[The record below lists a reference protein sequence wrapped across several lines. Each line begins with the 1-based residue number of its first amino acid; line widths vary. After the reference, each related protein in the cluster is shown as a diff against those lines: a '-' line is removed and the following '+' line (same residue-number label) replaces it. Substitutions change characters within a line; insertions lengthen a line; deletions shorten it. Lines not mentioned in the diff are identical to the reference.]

1 MDITVQLDIDSKSFL
16 NKITAMIPKVRDDI
30 EKSMARGAIM
40 IQDKAKEI
48 LTEIEWTAGEHGL
61 RRYGGGSTLKEYFE
75 AGETVIGHIDTG
87 NLRRNIKSDVA
98 WTGDY
103 EITAVIGTDVP
114 YAIYVE
120 ALPDGGFLYRA
131 VMEKS
136 PDALKYIENELKKI
150 FI

>member
-30 EKSMARGAIM
+30 EKSMARSAIM

-48 LTEIEWTAGEHGL
+48 LTEIEWIDSKGNS
-61 RRYGGGSTLKEYFE
+61 R
-75 AGETVIGHIDTG
+75 VGHIDTG